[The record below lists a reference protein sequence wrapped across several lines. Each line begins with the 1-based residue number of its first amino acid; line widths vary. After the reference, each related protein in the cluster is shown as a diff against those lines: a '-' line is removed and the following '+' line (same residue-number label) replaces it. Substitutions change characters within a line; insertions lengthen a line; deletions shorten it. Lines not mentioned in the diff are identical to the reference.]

1 MATYEYH
8 CEVCGEEFILR
19 EHIDE
24 HASSHPVCPKCGS
37 EKVQQSLRS
46 VQVLTSKKS

>member
-1 MATYEYH
+1 MATYEYQ
-8 CEVCGEEFILR
+8 CEVCGEEFSRR

-37 EKVQQSLRS
+37 DKVRQLISS
-46 VQVLTSKKS
+46 VHVMTAKKS